1 MPCFAFCFHKI
12 QETSKS
18 CTLGEYSPYS
28 CVNRLPRCCS
38 AGVGPFA
45 AEPPSCRPLC
55 DKTPLTAKA
64 AAQRR

>member
-1 MPCFAFCFHKI
+1 MCEPFAPLLF
-12 QETSKS
+12 
-18 CTLGEYSPYS
+18 
-28 CVNRLPRCCS
+28 RR
-38 AGVGPFA
+38 VGPFA